1 MFQRYRSD
9 SRSSKTIL
17 LTLLVLLLV
26 ATVLLQACSSAPE
39 GIQVGAQAPDF
50 TLPSSQG
57 TPVSLSDYTGEQPV
71 LLFFH
76 MANG

>member
-17 LTLLVLLLV
+17 LTLLVLLLI
-26 ATVLLQACSSAPE
+26 ATVLLQACSSTPE
-39 GIQVGAQAPDF
+39 GIEVGAQAPDF
-50 TLPSSQG
+50 TLPSSEG

>member
-1 MFQRYRSD
+1 MFQHYRSD

-17 LTLLVLLLV
+17 LTLLVLLLI
-26 ATVLLQACSSAPE
+26 ATVLLQACSSTPE

-50 TLPSSQG
+50 TLPSSEG
-57 TPVSLSDYTGEQPV
+57 TQVSLSDYTGEQPV